1 MLCSEFDPNP
11 HAIINPED
19 LIQPIP
25 GFPEI
30 CVMVFSNHIAEM
42 CLRRWGGEHIAQVKC
57 CVGDMPI
64 YRVIVDGTE
73 VALSTP
79 YVGGPAAASFIE
91 EVWPLG
97 GKYFVFFGAAG
108 VLDRNIPLNSFILP
122 TAAVRDEGLSYHY
135 LPPAEEWPWTPPVW
149 MPAGERWRVWPAL
162 YPGQNL
168 DHRRLL
174 SRDSGQNGAPQGA
187 GLRVRG
193 DGVRFL
199 GGGGS
204 VSGGSVRPVFLHH
217 RQFGRSCV
225 GQRRA
230 GTARGL
236 CGRGMYRRR
245 RGNGETADTA
255 INLRKEELSWQRSP
269 PFTTTW

>member
-1 MLCSEFDPNP
+1 EHERSELSKARIAPCGHAPRTRVDGSIRRKRQLAALRRGLLSGSTRWVDSLSHPLYNGHNFNNEEVCPMLCSEFDPNP

-79 YVGGPAAASFIE
+79 YVGGPAAATFIE

-97 GKYFVFFGAAG
+97 GKYFVF
-108 VLDRNIPLNSFILP
+108 
-122 TAAVRDEGLSYHY
+122 
-135 LPPAEEWPWTPPVW
+135 
-149 MPAGERWRVWPAL
+149 
-162 YPGQNL
+162 
-168 DHRRLL
+168 
-174 SRDSGQNGAPQGA
+174 
-187 GLRVRG
+187 
-193 DGVRFL
+193 
-199 GGGGS
+199 
-204 VSGGSVRPVFLHH
+204 
-217 RQFGRSCV
+217 
-225 GQRRA
+225 
-230 GTARGL
+230 
-236 CGRGMYRRR
+236 
-245 RGNGETADTA
+245 
-255 INLRKEELSWQRSP
+255 
-269 PFTTTW
+269 